1 VTRQPTALLAVIQK
15 GSNRKGYSI
24 ADDDRVVRVGAPV
37 DETVAVD

>member
-1 VTRQPTALLAVIQK
+1 LLLSKK

-24 ADDDRVVRVGAPV
+24 ADDDRLVRVGAPV